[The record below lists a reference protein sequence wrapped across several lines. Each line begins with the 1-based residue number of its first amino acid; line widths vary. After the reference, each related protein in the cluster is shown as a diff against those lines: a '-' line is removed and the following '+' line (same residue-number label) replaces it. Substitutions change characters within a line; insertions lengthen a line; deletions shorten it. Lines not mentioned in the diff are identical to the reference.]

1 MNTESLKIIVKDGIF
16 QGREA
21 GSVVSTGVVI
31 AVILGMVGALLLIMY
46 MYKQKEALVY
56 TSAAFVFVAFSIS
69 MFLMLYDPSSY
80 LLNAE
85 NGKAIEMNGIN
96 DAAELKK
103 KVESVEQES
112 KDKVLIDEVVEK
124 LELKN
129 DNTEIK
135 EVVDKIEEE

>member
-21 GSVVSTGVVI
+21 GSVISTGVVI

-56 TSAAFVFVAFSIS
+56 TSTAFVFVAFSIS

-129 DNTEIK
+129 NNTEIK

>member
-21 GSVVSTGVVI
+21 GSVMSTGVVI
-31 AVILGMVGALLLIMY
+31 AVILGVIGALLLIVY

-56 TSAAFVFVAFSIS
+56 TSAAFVFVAFAIS
-69 MFLMLYDPSSY
+69 MFLMLYNPSSY

-129 DNTEIK
+129 NNTEIK
-135 EVVDKIEEE
+135 EVVDKIEEK

>member
-21 GSVVSTGVVI
+21 GSVISTGVVI

-129 DNTEIK
+129 NNTEIK

>member
-1 MNTESLKIIVKDGIF
+1 
-16 QGREA
+16 
-21 GSVVSTGVVI
+21 
-31 AVILGMVGALLLIMY
+31 
-46 MYKQKEALVY
+46 
-56 TSAAFVFVAFSIS
+56 
-69 MFLMLYDPSSY
+69 
-80 LLNAE
+80 
-85 NGKAIEMNGIN
+85 MNGIN

-129 DNTEIK
+129 NNTEIK